1 MAQELSAASSGT
13 ASSPVQANWEKEPC
27 PSWLQLSHLESS
39 VLCPLVACSVPSHPQ
54 GCSCAC
60 MGDMSAR
67 RGQWST
73 ALGSSLA
80 GALATITVTSWGLS
94 HMIPVTAAT
103 LSSPEGQGTAT
114 EAEGSWDIPQN
125 L

>member
-13 ASSPVQANWEKEPC
+13 ASSPVQAHWGKKPC
-27 PSWLQLSHLESS
+27 PSWLQLSHPESS
-39 VLCPLVACSVPSHPQ
+39 IPYPLLACSVPSHAQ
-54 GCSCAC
+54 GCSQAC

-80 GALATITVTSWGLS
+80 GALATITVTSWGLCVA
-94 HMIPVTAAT
+94 HT
-103 LSSPEGQGTAT
+103 
-114 EAEGSWDIPQN
+114 
-125 L
+125 